1 VSDGP
6 GPVASGPVTAGGED
20 AFDLDMAAASLQAN
34 SVDVPMMLKLLVNE
48 LTDVLGKRLVVERGG
63 GLFRRSDAIRS
74 VQIAMGDDDLR
85 AEVDGATV
93 RCTIGHSS
101 GGIRIRS
108 ARVEVDEW
116 LKHLLTGLRAE
127 AAHSDRARQ
136 ALENIVIGGQT

>member
-1 VSDGP
+1 M
-6 GPVASGPVTAGGED
+6 TAGGED

-48 LTDVLGKRLVVERGG
+48 LADVLGKRLVVERAG
-63 GLFRRSDAIRS
+63 GLFRRSDAVKSLEIS
-74 VQIAMGDDDLR
+74 IGDDQLR
-85 AEVDGATV
+85 ADVEGATV

-116 LKHLLTGLRAE
+116 LKHLLAGLRAE

-136 ALENIVIGGQT
+136 ALENIVIGGRP

>member
-1 VSDGP
+1 
-6 GPVASGPVTAGGED
+6 VTAGGED

-63 GLFRRSDAIRS
+63 GLLRRSDVIKS
-74 VQIAMGDDDLR
+74 VEIAMGDDDLR
-85 AEVDGATV
+85 ADVDGATV
-93 RCTIGHSS
+93 HCTIGHSS

-116 LKHLLTGLRAE
+116 LRRLLAGLRAE

>member
-1 VSDGP
+1 M
-6 GPVASGPVTAGGED
+6 TTGGED

-48 LTDVLGKRLVVERGG
+48 LADVLGKRLVVDRGG
-63 GLFRRSDAIRS
+63 GLLRRSDVIKS
-74 VQIAMGDDDLR
+74 VQIAMGDDELR

-116 LKHLLTGLRAE
+116 LRHLLVGLRAE

-136 ALENIVIGGQT
+136 ALENIVIGGQK

>member
-1 VSDGP
+1 
-6 GPVASGPVTAGGED
+6 VTTGGED

-48 LTDVLGKRLVVERGG
+48 LSDVLGKRLEVERGG
-63 GLFRRSDAIRS
+63 GLLRRSDAIRA
-74 VQIAMGDDDLR
+74 VQIAMGEDQLR

-108 ARVEVDEW
+108 SRVDMDEW
-116 LKHLLTGLRAE
+116 LRHLLAGLRAE

-136 ALENIVIGGQT
+136 ALENIVIGGQS

>member
-1 VSDGP
+1 
-6 GPVASGPVTAGGED
+6 VTTEGDD

-48 LTDVLGKRLVVERGG
+48 LADVLGKRLVVERAG
-63 GLFRRSDAIRS
+63 GLLRRSDAIKA
-74 VQIAMGDDDLR
+74 VQIAMGDDELR
-85 AEVDGATV
+85 ADLDGANV

-108 ARVEVDEW
+108 AHVEVDEW
-116 LKHLLTGLRAE
+116 LKHLLAGLRAE
-127 AAHSDRARQ
+127 AAHSDRARR

>member
-1 VSDGP
+1 M
-6 GPVASGPVTAGGED
+6 TTGGED

-48 LTDVLGKRLVVERGG
+48 LSDVLGKRLEVERGG
-63 GLFRRSDAIRS
+63 GLLRRSDAIKA
-74 VQIAMGDDDLR
+74 VQIAMGEDQLR

-108 ARVEVDEW
+108 SQVDMDEW
-116 LKHLLTGLRAE
+116 LRHLLAGLRAE

-136 ALENIVIGGQT
+136 ALENIVIGGQS

>member
-1 VSDGP
+1 MTTGDES
-6 GPVASGPVTAGGED
+6 

-34 SVDVPMMLKLLVNE
+34 SVDLPMMLKLLVNE
-48 LTDVLGKRLVVERGG
+48 LADVLGKRLVIERAG
-63 GLFRRSDAIRS
+63 GLLKRSNAIKS
-74 VQIAMGDDDLR
+74 VQIAMGDDELR
-85 AEVDGATV
+85 AELDGATV

-116 LKHLLTGLRAE
+116 LRHLLTGLRAE

-136 ALENIVIGGQT
+136 ALENIVIGGQK